1 MISRVGGIDN
11 AVYRKGN
18 EVHSHPYWKIVPDN
32 SEVHKWACL
41 NVFIVVEHRIIFGFK
56 TKIKGDERTI
66 FAVFIAQVLV
76 GPSKQLKQI
85 ILIEHNRRSTK
96 EKRILY
102 IWYHKEYKFK
112 RKVKEDDNTVR
123 KYQSWRGFRFVS
135 AFRNSTS
142 FLFLKMYFRGTIWR
156 GKKAKRKR
164 KGQGSVCVEEKEKLV
179 NNTLQILARKTCSLT
194 HYSQPGFDEIVL
206 QIYCAFII
214 IIITE

>member
-1 MISRVGGIDN
+1 MCSLSLNIELFSVLKRRSRETRGLYLRF
-11 AVYRKGN
+11 YRK
-18 EVHSHPYWKIVPDN
+18 EYKFK
-32 SEVHKWACL
+32 EKWYL
-41 NVFIVVEHRIIFGFK
+41 YLPS
-56 TKIKGDERTI
+56 
-66 FAVFIAQVLV
+66 AVFIAQVLV

-85 ILIEHNRRSTK
+85 ILIEHNRRSAK

-102 IWYHKEYKFK
+102 IWYHKKYKFK
-112 RKVKEDDNTVR
+112 RKVKEDVNTVR

-156 GKKAKRKR
+156 GKKAKKKR

-194 HYSQPGFDEIVL
+194 HYSQPGFDEIIL

-214 IIITE
+214 MIITE